1 MVKIEAVTKSFGAHT
16 LFKDLTLEFP
26 RGRLTVIM
34 GPSGCGKSTLL
45 RCINFLE
52 LFDNGKISIGDLS
65 VGWQEGEVARL
76 SGDKRVILQKM
87 RLKTGMVFQSFNL
100 FPHLTVLENVT
111 LAPTQVKKMNP
122 REASLMGKHILQRV
136 GLAQKMDVYPSKLSG
151 GQQQRVA
158 IARSLAMQPEVMLY
172 DEPTSE
178 LDPLMTVVIGEEILN
193 LKRRIQV
200 TSLVVSH
207 DRDLA
212 FGVAD
217 RLAMMHEGQL
227 IAIGTPEEIKRHSDP
242 RIQKFLTADFKL
254 NNLQEKQ

>member
-76 SGDKRVILQKM
+76 SGDKRVTLQKM

-172 DEPTSE
+172 DEPTSQLDPQLVDEVFSVMRE
-178 LDPLMTVVIGEEILN
+178 LD
-193 LKRRIQV
+193 
-200 TSLVVSH
+200 
-207 DRDLA
+207 
-212 FGVAD
+212 
-217 RLAMMHEGQL
+217 HEGMTQIVVTHHEQFARETACRIL
-227 IAIGTPEEIKRHSDP
+227 CFTDGT
-242 RIQKFLTADFKL
+242 FKWST
-254 NNLQEKQ
+254 